1 MTTKSKAAKKPPPF
15 DYSTRYQGGPGVIRA
30 REILRPYVEA
40 GERVDF
46 ATLAEQHDMS
56 VDTFE
61 RAIYAE
67 VAYQEGRGQGL
78 VEAPIDAS
86 ILNAPHTKKFD
97 RLKARLEAQ
106 MEMAVYQKT
115 AQHIQD
121 VVMPLYAEKL
131 KKADVVLNRA
141 GSTVFTNTEY
151 RVILAA
157 LHPDSGPAAR
167 QRAFI
172 LFSEKELA
180 LRGVDQPLSN
190 GLPNTLAELLAMRA
204 AAKEARRKRARA

>member
-1 MTTKSKAAKKPPPF
+1 MTTRTKAAKKPPPF
-15 DYSTRYQGGPGVIRA
+15 DYSARYQGGPAIIRA

-40 GERVDF
+40 GERIDF
-46 ATLAEQHDMS
+46 ATLAERHDMS

-67 VAYQEGRGQGL
+67 VAYQEGIKMGL
-78 VEAPIDAS
+78 IKAPIDAS
-86 ILNAPHTKKFD
+86 ILNAPYTQKFA

-106 MEMAVYQKT
+106 MEMAVYHRT

-121 VVMPLYAEKL
+121 VVMPLYAAKL
-131 KKADVVLNRA
+131 KKADTVLNRA
-141 GSTVFTNTEY
+141 GSTVFTNAEY
-151 RVILAA
+151 RAILAA
-157 LHPDSGPAAR
+157 LHPDSGPEAR